1 MCGII
6 LTNKKISNID
16 YVNYFLKFRGPDDT
30 NVINKDD
37 FTLVHNQLHI
47 TGEKTKQ
54 PFVDNGIYCIY
65 NGEIYNYKDFGNY
78 DSDGLC
84 IIDLYKKHG
93 EDFVKH
99 LDGEFAIIILDTI
112 KNKIIAAT
120 DIFATKPLWI
130 SIENG
135 EIGITSYKSCLD
147 RLGFIRSKQ
156 IISNKLIVI
165 NLENYETKKV
175 QHETKKVQHET
186 KELQYKIKKYHT
198 FDLKQYKDTFDDW
211 NKAFE
216 NAIKKRT
223 LNTTSKIVVGLS
235 SGHDSGAIC
244 CALEKLNKKYKGVSV
259 MSGENL
265 DVIKE
270 RLDRNNGEFIK
281 VFEKRFSEVENEI
294 EKNCEYITYIQSYN
308 TKHEV
313 YRDYGFENFHKDGRT
328 DPGALGLACVLKSLR
343 IKGKDYKINL
353 SGIGG
358 DEHYNTEENGKYGGG
373 WNPST
378 FIENLES
385 IFPWKN
391 FNEGVLRNYLNMN
404 EYIGGMYGFE
414 SRYPFLDKNVVQE
427 FLWLKHTLKNKYKY
441 KAPIHNYLLKN
452 KYPINL
458 DEKHAFDTDVVQLKL
473 YMGTIENNQ
482 VIIEK
487 YDESPRKDKTWE
499 FRWKCITENCEHN
512 FLEKKI
518 KMLPDNNCCIGCSNF
533 CDDKIFI
540 DYLKNGIYHF
550 IVWKNDKYMIITPLS
565 LEKTFN
571 PKIDTN
577 LQLKFIKENFK
588 DHNFGELGD
597 NCLCL
602 YVDYYRYILEKQ
614 FAKEN
619 EKEKEKEKTKA
630 LEDFGISL

>member
-16 YVNYFLKFRGPDDT
+16 YVNYYLSFRGPDNT

-84 IIDLYKKHG
+84 IIDLYKKYG
-93 EDFVKH
+93 EDFVKY

-112 KNKIIAAT
+112 KNKIIAIT
-120 DIFATKPLWI
+120 DIFSTKPLWI
-130 SIENG
+130 SVENG

-147 RLGFIRSKQ
+147 RLGFIKSKQ
-156 IISNKLIVI
+156 IISNSLIIIDI
-165 NLENYETKKV
+165 NNLKNYKTKEFQYET
-175 QHETKKVQHET
+175 
-186 KELQYKIKKYHT
+186 IKYHT
-198 FDLKQYKDTFDDW
+198 FDLRQYKDTFDDW

-223 LNTTSKIVVGLS
+223 INTTSKIVVGLS

-265 DVIKE
+265 NIVNE
-270 RLDRNNGEFIK
+270 RLDINNNGEIIK
-281 VFEKRFSEVENEI
+281 IFENKFYEVENEM

-308 TKHEV
+308 TKHKN
-313 YRDYGFENFHKDGRT
+313 YKDKNSENQLKDGRN
-328 DPGALGLACVLKSLR
+328 DAGALGLACVLKSLR
-343 IKGKDYKINL
+343 IEGKDYKINL
-353 SGIGG
+353 AGIGG
-358 DEHYNTEENGKYGGG
+358 DEHYNTEGNGRYGNG

-378 FIENLES
+378 FVENLES

-414 SRYPFLDKNVVQE
+414 SRYPFLDKDVVQE

-452 KYPINL
+452 EYPINL
-458 DEKHAFDTDVVQLKL
+458 GEKHAFDTDVVQLNL
-473 YMGTIENNQ
+473 YEGTIKNNKIGIGKIENSCKEDN
-482 VIIEK
+482 
-487 YDESPRKDKTWE
+487 THG
-499 FRWKCITENCEHN
+499 FRWKCISGKCNHN
-512 FLEKKI
+512 
-518 KMLPDNNCCIGCSNF
+518 DNNIYIKKNDDNSLYHIKICSNL
-533 CDDKIFI
+533 CDDEIFLN
-540 DYLKNGIYHF
+540 YLKDGIYHF
-550 IVWKNDKYMIITPLS
+550 IVWKNDKYIIMTPFS
-565 LEKTFN
+565 LEKGNN
-571 PKIDTN
+571 PKIDIN
-577 LQLKFIKENFK
+577 LQKKFIKENFK
-588 DHNFGELGD
+588 NHIFDEIYN
-597 NCLCL
+597 NSLCL
-602 YVDYYRYILEKQ
+602 YVPFLQEIHLKLVREKNL
-614 FAKEN
+614 KLVR
-619 EKEKEKEKTKA
+619 EKEREKKEYMEKT
-630 LEDFGISL
+630 FGISL